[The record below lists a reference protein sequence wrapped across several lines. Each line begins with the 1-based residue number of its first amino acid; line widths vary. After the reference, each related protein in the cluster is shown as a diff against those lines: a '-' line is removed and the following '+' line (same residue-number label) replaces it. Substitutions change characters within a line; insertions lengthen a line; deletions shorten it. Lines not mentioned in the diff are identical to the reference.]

1 MVLTKATDKDFLFI
15 YHLYMHPTI
24 NPYLMYEPMDEI
36 AFAPI
41 FNDLLQKGILYT
53 CSLDEE
59 QVGMCKLVPL
69 PYRSAHGVYCGSVA
83 IHPNYMGKGLGKKMM
98 QQIVLHATQ
107 NGFKRIELSVAV
119 ENTKAIE
126 LYKTVGFYTV
136 GLLKNY
142 TFLQLQNR
150 YVDEWMMECLLD

>member
-15 YHLYMHPTI
+15 YQLYMHPTI
-24 NPYLMYEPMDEI
+24 NPYLMYEPMDENTFI
-36 AFAPI
+36 PI
-41 FNDLLQKGILYT
+41 FNNLIQQDILYI
-53 CSLDEE
+53 CNLHDE
-59 QVGMCKLVPL
+59 QVGMCKLIPL

-98 QQIVLHATQ
+98 QQVVKHAIEL
-107 NGFKRIELSVAV
+107 GFKRIELSVAV
-119 ENTKAIE
+119 ENIKAIE
-126 LYKTVGFYTV
+126 LYKSVGFYNV